1 MTKSISIIPKAPC
14 AKILMNNGA
23 KRVSKEAMYCFGDIL
38 EEYAD
43 EIAKKAIA
51 IVENSGKKTVQAKDL
66 KLALK
71 LHKSK

>member
-23 KRVSKEAMYCFGDIL
+23 KRVSKEAMYIFGDIL

-43 EIAKKAIA
+43 EIAKKTVAIA
-51 IVENSGKKTVQAKDL
+51 NNSGRKTVQAKDL

-71 LHKSK
+71 LHKSI